1 MEEGDEVVMVVF
13 EVMQGAA
20 RQKGARV
27 RRRRVTAGTRLLTC
41 HQIVVGLL
49 DQPTKTLRLDES

>member
-20 RQKGARV
+20 RRKGARV
-27 RRRRVTAGTRLLTC
+27 RRRRVTAGTRLLTK